1 MAVYHWGIIGPGSI
15 ATKFADALVK
25 STRGKLLA
33 VASRSPE
40 RALDFAQRYGVD
52 RIYNEY
58 GDLMHD
64 PEIDII
70 YIATPHSHHFQI
82 AKQCLEAGKN
92 VLLEKPLT
100 INAAQTRILIELAQ
114 SKGLLLQEALWSR
127 FMPCYAQIKKWL
139 QAGKIGQ
146 LQYVQSDIGFAFSG
160 DADHRMSNPLLAGG
174 ALLDLGIYSIS
185 ISQFLLEQV
194 PDTVQAISHL
204 DTNGVDEHTQV
215 NMHYPSGQLSQF
227 SCSFKAQCT
236 NSMTLV
242 GDLGRIHLPEHF
254 WVGEQ
259 AQLWRDGKLLETVDF
274 PHAVNGFEYQ
284 IEECMACIDEGKIC
298 SDVMSHK
305 DSLAVM
311 RVMDEVRN
319 QIGLKYNDELESVS
333 P

>member
-1 MAVYHWGIIGPGSI
+1 MSVYHWGIIGPGSI
-15 ATKFADALVK
+15 ANTFAEALTQ
-25 STRGKLLA
+25 STQGKLLA
-33 VASRSPE
+33 IASRSPE
-40 RALDFAQRYGVD
+40 RGQEFATRFGVE
-52 RIYNEY
+52 RVYNQYSE
-58 GDLMHD
+58 LMAD
-64 PEIDII
+64 PNIDII

-100 INAAQTRILIELAQ
+100 INAAQTSLLIELAQ
-114 SKGLLLQEALWSR
+114 SKGLLFQEALWSR
-127 FMPCYAQIKKWL
+127 FMPCFAQVKAWI
-139 QAGKIGQ
+139 QEGKIGT
-146 LQYVQSDIGFAFSG
+146 LQYIQSDIGFAFG
-160 DADHRMSNPLLAGG
+160 GKPDHRLNNPQLAGG
-174 ALLDLGIYSIS
+174 ALLDLGVYSIS

-194 PDTVQAISHL
+194 PDTVRAISHL
-204 DTNGVDEHTQV
+204 GCSGIDEHTQV

-227 SCSFKAQCT
+227 SCSIKAQCT

-259 AQLWRDGKLLETVDF
+259 AQLWCEGKLIETLKF

-284 IEECMACIDEGKIC
+284 IEASMACVAQGKVC

-311 RVMDEVRN
+311 RVMDEVRR
-319 QIGLKYNDELESVS
+319 QIGLQYNDELEFF
-333 P
+333 